1 MSLTIKKLSNG
12 LYQASASPPHVK
24 IAWATT
30 QPMQARALIKELQA
44 RGCHQQDIG
53 DAMYEQ
59 DPEWV
64 EKL

>member
-12 LYQASASPPHVK
+12 LYKASASSPHLK
-24 IAWATT
+24 ISWATL
-30 QPMQARALIKELQA
+30 QPIQARALIKELQE